1 MSRNHLLSPG
11 KRARRS
17 ELSKLLEAVDTSF
30 HFETA
35 AAAAKR
41 LSDNQSDLGP
51 LEIDVSD
58 SNIGSDDETSHSRVN
73 NDDTNEEVV
82 DDAENDPE
90 EPASVVTTKKGKGR
104 KRKHTD
110 IEGAKEKNA
119 KRRANKGNLLKTMS
133 PSNERSRSFHL
144 EQDFEDV
151 DALAKST
158 EALDAIEEKLGQTDG
173 SPVNLEELYVSF
185 ECPPQREAWFQTY
198 SRQDRGDDIV
208 YYPESKIF
216 PFALPYEL
224 PLSTFLPQRPEIKG
238 EGKAGGKSDKRE
250 LDIPMSSS
258 KKSRICK
265 GNFYFKK
272 IFLIDLRLILS
283 PKQ

>member
-17 ELSKLLEAVDTSF
+17 ELVKLLEAVDTSF

-58 SNIGSDDETSHSRVN
+58 SNIGSDDETSQSRVN
-73 NDDTNEEVV
+73 NDDINEEVV
-82 DDAENDPE
+82 DDGENDPE

-104 KRKHTD
+104 KRKHTNID
-110 IEGAKEKNA
+110 GAKDKTA
-119 KRRANKGNLLKTMS
+119 KRRANRGNLLKTMS
-133 PSNERSRSFHL
+133 PANERSRSFHL
-144 EQDFEDV
+144 ENECEDV

-158 EALDAIEEKLGQTDG
+158 EALDAIKDKLGQTDG
-173 SPVNLEELYVSF
+173 SPVNLKELYVSF
-185 ECPPQREAWFQTY
+185 ECPPHREAWFQTY
-198 SRQDRGDDIV
+198 SRQDRGDDVV
-208 YYPESKIF
+208 YYPETKIF

-224 PLSTFLPQRPEIKG
+224 PLSTFLPQRQEIKG
-238 EGKAGGKSDKRE
+238 EGKGGNKSDKRE
-250 LDIPMSSS
+250 LDISMSSS

-265 GNFYFKK
+265 GKK
-272 IFLIDLRLILS
+272 YYYIVFI
-283 PKQ
+283 